1 MSEKDANKLS
11 VTCPDCGSDLV
22 VDVATG
28 EVLYHKKPKG
38 PPAGGK
44 DFESLFADMDSQK
57 ARAEQLFERE
67 QAAHKDRDRLLEEKF
82 REAFRRAS
90 EEEDDDKPP
99 PRPFDL
105 D

>member
-1 MSEKDANKLS
+1 VSEAKKLS

-22 VDVATG
+22 IDVATG
-28 EVLYHKKPKG
+28 EVLFHKQPKG

-44 DFESLFADMDSQK
+44 DFESLFAEMDSQR
-57 ARAEQLFERE
+57 ARAEQVFDRE
-67 QAAHKDRDRLLEEKF
+67 QAAQKDRGRLLEEKF
-82 REAFRRAS
+82 DEAFRRAA